1 MQRCSSTNRLSFLER
16 LCQDIV
22 PPCKG
27 REGQG
32 QGGKG
37 GCHALVG
44 GRQSG
49 EAESRTRTS
58 EGGAILLIRMRAGV
72 RVLSPCEYATLVRLG
87 KNVCVLGQGVSR
99 VHTRP
104 RVSLFAVSCA
114 CVLVCVCLC
123 WRSLAH
129 MCLCLCLCSCL
140 WI

>member
-1 MQRCSSTNRLSFLER
+1 MLQRCSSTSRLSFLER

-32 QGGKG
+32 EER

-49 EAESRTRTS
+49 EAESRARTS

-72 RVLSPCEYATLVRLG
+72 RVLSPCEYAALVKLG
-87 KNVCVLGQGVSR
+87 KNVCVRAGCVEGVSR
-99 VHTRP
+99 VHTCP
-104 RVSLFAVSCA
+104 RVSLFAFLCV

-123 WRSLAH
+123 SRSLAH
-129 MCLCLCLCSCL
+129 VCLCLCLCSCL
-140 WI
+140 

>member
-22 PPCKG
+22 PPRKG

-32 QGGKG
+32 EEGA
-37 GCHALVG
+37 CHALVG

-49 EAESRTRTS
+49 EAESRPRTS

-87 KNVCVLGQGVSR
+87 KNVCVLG
-99 VHTRP
+99 
-104 RVSLFAVSCA
+104 
-114 CVLVCVCLC
+114 
-123 WRSLAH
+123 
-129 MCLCLCLCSCL
+129 
-140 WI
+140 